1 MDFSEKFIKLRKSA
15 SLTQE
20 QAAEK
25 LGVSRQAISR
35 WEQGTAL
42 PDALNIA
49 GICMVFGVSADYLIG
64 DKEIEVHDPVVQR
77 SGEMSPASLSENSVV
92 VHANMNVLLRALVC
106 VHIFAF
112 GFEFAGIICF
122 VTSAVT
128 AFWLLAGIG
137 FFLSLASIVIF
148 EVAAGN
154 VQKAE
159 RSRLRRKYYSSSVWL
174 FTPLPL
180 LISGVFAAWLAV
192 LACGLYGSVTI
203 PVFLIAGICLV
214 LYILVGVFVNV
225 ACSCKKTDTKN

>member
-64 DKEIEVHDPVVQR
+64 DKEIEVHDPVTQR
-77 SGEMSPASLSENSVV
+77 SGEMPPASLSGSSGAAHV
-92 VHANMNVLLRALVC
+92 NMNVLLRALVC

-154 VQKAE
+154 VQRGE
-159 RSRLRRKYYSSSVWL
+159 RSRLRGKYYSSSVWL

-180 LISGVFAAWLAV
+180 LIFGVSAAWLAV

>member
-64 DKEIEVHDPVVQR
+64 DTQIDAQDLLVQR
-77 SGEMSPASLSENSVV
+77 SGEIPQAPLSGSGGAA
-92 VHANMNVLLRALVC
+92 HANMNVLLRALVC
-106 VHIFAF
+106 VHIFAM

-122 VTSAVT
+122 VSSAVT

-148 EVAAGN
+148 EVVAGN
-154 VQKAE
+154 AE
-159 RSRLRRKYYSSSVWL
+159 REERSKIRRKYYSLSVWL

-180 LISGVFAAWLAV
+180 LIFGVSAVWLAV
-192 LACGLYGSVTI
+192 MACGLYGSVTI

-214 LYILVGVFVNV
+214 LYILLGVFVSI
-225 ACSCKKTDTKN
+225 ACSCKK